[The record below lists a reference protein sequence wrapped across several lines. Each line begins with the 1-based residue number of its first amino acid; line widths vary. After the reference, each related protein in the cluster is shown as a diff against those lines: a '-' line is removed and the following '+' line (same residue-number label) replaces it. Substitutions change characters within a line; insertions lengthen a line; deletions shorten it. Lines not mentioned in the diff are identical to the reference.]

1 MTNATPEQIQAFNN
15 NPLIKRIS
23 QIPQWTISDN
33 NKHPL
38 NIQSAID
45 TDFRYPK
52 FFSYDRQGN
61 LAPLADFDN
70 KVPASLTNRAIR
82 LNTEKLHIFALDIEP
97 EYNHDQ
103 WNQWLRWLPYD
114 YAEFSTHNGIHMLV
128 NIPDDVYNIS
138 EFKNYVNHRTDVQFL
153 EEEKSHQGIEFVF
166 NRHFM
171 TLTRRVIIDPQDMP
185 FESYPP
191 RNDADRSKRIA
202 QFILKVIKPADDK
215 AHSDLNINRDILAK
229 IDDTTKQQA
238 AILKTYI
245 TKDEIDHAKQTA
257 VAKAKNPEGGL
268 DLSRLEW
275 RFFSSIYGYY
285 RQITKNAAYLTSLE
299 QQLRISNV
307 KELTKVINSDTV
319 TAVTMAMIGQETLRP
334 RPKWNT
340 KRQGIPWLLSNC
352 FKVIKYFTEKDN
364 AKKKK

>member
-1 MTNATPEQIQAFNN
+1 MKTATPEQLQAFQANQ
-15 NPLIKRIS
+15 LIQRIS
-23 QIPQWTISDN
+23 KIPQWTISDN
-33 NKHPL
+33 DKRPL

-45 TDFRYPK
+45 TNFRYPK
-52 FFSYDRQGN
+52 FFAYDRKSN
-61 LAPLADFDN
+61 LAPLTDFDN
-70 KVPASLTNRAIR
+70 KVPASLPNRAIR
-82 LNTEKLHIFALDIEP
+82 LNTKKLHIFALDIEP

-114 YAEFSTHNGIHMLV
+114 YAEFSTHNGIHMFI
-128 NIPDDVYNIS
+128 NIPDDVYNIPA
-138 EFKNYVNHRTDVQFL
+138 FKDYVDHRTDVQFL
-153 EEEKSHQGIEFVF
+153 EEGKSHQGIEFVF

-171 TLTRRVIIDPQDMP
+171 TLTRRVITDPNDMP
-185 FESYPP
+185 FDSYPP

-229 IDDTTKQQA
+229 INDTTKQQA

-245 TKDEIDHAKQTA
+245 TDDEIKHAKQTA
-257 VAKAKNPEGGL
+257 VAKAQKTTGGL

-285 RQITKNAAYLTSLE
+285 RQITKNTAYLTSLE
-299 QQLRISNV
+299 QQLRIPNI

-319 TAVTMAMIGQETLRP
+319 TAVTMVMIGQETLRP

-352 FKVIKYFTEKDN
+352 FKVIKYFKAKDN
-364 AKKKK
+364 TKSKK